1 MVWVFGYGSLIWK
14 VDFPYTRKV
23 VGFVKG
29 MCGLTENYS
38 VPAGNGNKFGIL
50 IFNVRK
56 FRENDL
62 FSLFFKGF
70 KRRFWWWSVDHRGV
84 PGNPG

>member
-38 VPAGNGNKFGIL
+38 VPAGNGNNFGIL

-56 FRENDL
+56 FREMIYFLCFLKVSKED
-62 FSLFFKGF
+62 FGG
-70 KRRFWWWSVDHRGV
+70 GV
-84 PGNPG
+84 